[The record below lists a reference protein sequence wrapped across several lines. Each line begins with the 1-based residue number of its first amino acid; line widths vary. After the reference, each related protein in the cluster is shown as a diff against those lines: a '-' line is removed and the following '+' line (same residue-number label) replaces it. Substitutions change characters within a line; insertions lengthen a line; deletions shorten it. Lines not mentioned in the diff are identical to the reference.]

1 VSEDTINLSVQARTV
16 NGKAVKRLR
25 ADGIVPAVIHN
36 HGKDSIHVQAEY
48 NDLAKVYRAA
58 GRHHPVELTADG
70 KKYLAI
76 IKNAT
81 FDPKKNRLN
90 HVVFNAI
97 NANQKVEAD
106 VPIKPRYDGDNE
118 SSPAERQS
126 LIVLANLEEV
136 AVSAVPS
143 KLPDALYYNAEKL
156 VEIGDRAT
164 VADLDVPEGVE
175 VLTDADHTIATV
187 YEPSAL
193 AAANDE
199 AGGDE
204 EATAEDVDAEQGG
217 DTDQSSSKDEQ
228 RPGGKKEF
236 EDKDQGHNP
245 EQK

>member
-1 VSEDTINLSVQARTV
+1 LSVQARTV

-25 ADGIVPAVIHN
+25 ADGVVPAVIHN
-36 HGKDSIHVQAEY
+36 HGNESLSVQAEY
-48 NDLAKVYRAA
+48 NELAKVYREA
-58 GRHHPVELTADG
+58 GRHHPVELTHEG
-70 KKYLAI
+70 KKHLVI

-90 HVVFNAI
+90 HIVFNSI
-97 NANQKVEAD
+97 KANQKVEAD
-106 VPIKPRYDGDNE
+106 IPIKPRYDGENDQ
-118 SSPAERQS
+118 SPAERQS
-126 LIVLANLEEV
+126 LIVLTNLEEV
-136 AVSAVPS
+136 SVAAVPS
-143 KLPDALYYNAEKL
+143 KLPDALYYDAEKL
-156 VEIGDRAT
+156 VEVGDRAT

-175 VLTDADHTIATV
+175 VLTDAEHTIATV

-204 EATAEDVDAEQGG
+204 EATAEGVEAEQGS
-217 DTDQSSSKDEQ
+217 DTDQTSSQDEP

-245 EQK
+245 DQK